1 MTLHELVRPD
11 SVLCN
16 VEARSRKHALE
27 ILSELLSHGSDDLRQ
42 PDIFA
47 AVAERE
53 RLGCTALGRAVAAP
67 HARMADAPFPIGAL
81 LKLSSPV
88 DFDTPDDEPVD
99 LIFGL
104 VVPEDVDEQVVEDFR
119 GLTEMLSQRGTQTR
133 LRKARSSRE
142 LYEALMA
149 EDRPRAEGGLAT
161 GGGG

>member
-16 VEARSRKHALE
+16 VEARSKKHALE
-27 ILSELLSHGSDDLRQ
+27 ILSELLSHGSEDVRQ
-42 PDIFA
+42 QDIFSA
-47 AVAERE
+47 LTDRE

-67 HARMADAPFPIGAL
+67 HARTADTPFPIGAL
-81 LKLSSPV
+81 LKLASPV

-104 VVPEDVDEQVVEDFR
+104 IVPQDVSDQAIEDFR
-119 GLTEMLSQRGTQTR
+119 GLTEMLSRPDTQAR

-149 EDRPRAEGGLAT
+149 EDTPRAEGGLAA
-161 GGGG
+161 GGKA